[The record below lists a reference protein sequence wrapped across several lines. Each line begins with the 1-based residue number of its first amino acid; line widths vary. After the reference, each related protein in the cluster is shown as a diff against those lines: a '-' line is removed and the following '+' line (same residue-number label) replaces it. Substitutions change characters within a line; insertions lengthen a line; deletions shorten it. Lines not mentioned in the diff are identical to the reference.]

1 MAKDHKDRRSHVEDL
16 GCAGGIMTPDT
27 CPSRRLLSIISKK
40 YALDILRVVMINGR
54 LRFTAI
60 VKETGGSPKTITDR
74 LKELCAEGILSRM
87 AFSEIPPRVEYSLTE
102 KGEDLRPLMVRV
114 VEWSERWG

>member
-1 MAKDHKDRRSHVEDL
+1 MAKDSRDRNSHDGEL
-16 GCAGGIMTPDT
+16 GGASEVMTPDT

-60 VKETGGSPKTITDR
+60 IKETGGSPKTITDR
-74 LKELCAEGILSRM
+74 LKELCAEGILRRE

-102 KGEDLRPLMVRV
+102 KGEDLRPLMLMV